1 MHGFLPSSERE
12 TKQQG
17 WQSEWNFG
25 LVALLVLS
33 ALAVAAALLMPELT
47 P

>member
-12 TKQQG
+12 TKQRR

-25 LVALLVLS
+25 LIALLVLS